1 MEIARRKSGEDSL
14 RPVVFPTGMGKPGS
28 DLFYKKIQNILQ
40 KIVID
45 TKSDGGR
52 TNWGGEIW
60 IKQKKERKTLLI
72 SQKWKMCSPKKCLI
86 FLGEWFIMGVTQL
99 GGIRRNKQ

>member
-1 MEIARRKSGEDSL
+1 MEIARRKSGEDGL

-60 IKQKKERKTLLI
+60 IKQKKERKTLPI
-72 SQKWKMCSPKKCLI
+72 SQKWKMCPPKKCLI
-86 FLGEWFIMGVTQL
+86 FLGEWFIMGVTH
-99 GGIRRNKQ
+99 